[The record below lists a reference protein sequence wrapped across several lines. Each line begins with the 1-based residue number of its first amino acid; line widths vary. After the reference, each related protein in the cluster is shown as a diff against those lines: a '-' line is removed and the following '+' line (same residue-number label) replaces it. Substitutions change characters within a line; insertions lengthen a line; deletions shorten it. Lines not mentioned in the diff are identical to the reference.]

1 MKGLIFAGCSFTWG
15 QGLYYYSGLE
25 TIKYPAPD
33 AYDAKLVTD
42 AHKRHMST
50 LRYPRLVANHFNTWE
65 VTSKQNGGSEE
76 TSINYINS
84 SFGLLKG
91 YEHLIDEK
99 FDFSEVEYVII
110 QTSQPN
116 RNSFNY
122 RFKGKDCKFLIF
134 DPGSKSDFYEWLIE
148 EKNITIE
155 QWRKEH
161 IEDYFNR
168 VKNLMLFLEEKG
180 VKTRILCWEDDYLD
194 LISNDIFMYNRYISF
209 EYRGGSFPSIR
220 ELMNKHSHLTINS
233 DYDNFENPP
242 KDHHPSKECH
252 EIIAKSVIG
261 SIEKDLE
268 NKKDSGFPIY
278 KEEPESEKNIESQPK
293 KVKSLI

>member
-33 AYDAKLVTD
+33 AYDSRLVTD
-42 AHKRHMST
+42 AHVRYMST

-76 TSINYINS
+76 TSINYIKS
-84 SFGLLKG
+84 ALGLLKG
-91 YEHLIDEK
+91 YGHLIDEK
-99 FDFSEVEYVII
+99 FDFSEIEYVII

-116 RNSFNY
+116 RNSFHYN
-122 RFKGKDCKFLIF
+122 FKGKDCKFLIF
-134 DPGSKSDFYEWLIE
+134 DQESKSDFYEWLIE
-148 EKNITIE
+148 ERNISIE
-155 QWRKEH
+155 QWRNEH
-161 IEDYFNR
+161 LEYCFNN
-168 VKNLMLFLEEKG
+168 VKDIMVFLEENNI
-180 VKTRILCWEDDYLD
+180 KTKILCWEDDYLD
-194 LISNDIFMYNRYISF
+194 LISNDIFMYNRFIPLK
-209 EYRGGSFPSIR
+209 YRDGIFPSIR
-220 ELMNKHSHLTINS
+220 QLMDKHSHLTINS

-252 EIIAKSVIG
+252 EIMAKAVIN
-261 SIEKDLE
+261 SIEKDIQNE
-268 NKKDSGFPIY
+268 KDSNSPVY
-278 KEEPESEKNIESQPK
+278 TEELESEKNVGEPSK